1 MHSTS
6 RIADG
11 VADRGSFDADA
22 FYAALDG
29 VRATKRLNWRHVAHE
44 AGVSPSTMTRLAQGK
59 RPDVDSLAALV
70 DWAGLDANSFVRRVR
85 TSVDRDEDGPALAR
99 ISTLLR
105 GDKNL
110 TPQAAE
116 AIDSVVRAAYESLRE
131 Q

>member
-1 MHSTS
+1 M
-6 RIADG
+6 
-11 VADRGSFDADA
+11 ADRGSFDAEA

-29 VRATKRLNWRHVAHE
+29 VRAAHKLNWRHVAKE

-85 TSVDRDEDGPALAR
+85 APVNDEGDGPPLAR